1 MHNSADVVV
10 LGAGVIGLM
19 SAIELAQAGLNVRVV
34 ERRLRGREASRAA
47 GGILSPLRPWAE
59 PPAIAALADYSQDHF
74 QELATRLRTRT
85 GVDIQWRRCG
95 MLFLDSDEFDAAH
108 GWADSVGRRLDRL
121 QAAEA
126 MILESDVDPGEG
138 EVLHLPDAAQLR
150 NPRLMD
156 ALGMMAQ
163 IHGIRISEYAGAC
176 GLFVRNGRAEGV
188 ITENGVIRGD
198 AVLVAAGAWSGY
210 VLAKAGLWCPVVPIR
225 GQMIWY
231 QVEPDMLRHIVVRQ
245 DRYLIPRRDGV
256 IIAGSTLEEA
266 GFSKATTREAA
277 RDLHLAAARMMPTLN
292 RQPIQGQWSGL
303 RPRAPEGIPF
313 IGPAPV
319 VDRLFLSVGHFRNG
333 LTLAPASARLVA
345 DLIIG
350 RSPAV
355 DPSPYDPVRRMA
367 ADPQSTY
374 NASA

>member
-1 MHNSADVVV
+1 LHNSADVVV

-34 ERRLRGREASRAA
+34 ERRSRGREASRAA
-47 GGILSPLRPWAE
+47 GGILTPLQPWAM
-59 PPAIAALADYSQDHF
+59 PSAISALADYSQDHY

-95 MLFLDSDEFDAAH
+95 MLYLDCAEFDAAH
-108 GWADSVGRRLDRL
+108 GWAVRAGHRLDRL
-121 QAAEA
+121 KASEA
-126 MILESDVDPGEG
+126 MILESEIDPGEG

-176 GLFVRNGRAEGV
+176 GLSVRNGRAEGV
-188 ITENGVIRGD
+188 ITDNGVIRGD

-231 QVEPDMLRHIVVRQ
+231 QVAPDMLRHIVVRK

-256 IIAGSTLEEA
+256 IIAGSTIEEA
-266 GFSKATTREAA
+266 GFSKATTKEAA
-277 RDLHLAAARMMPTLN
+277 RDLHLAAAGMMPALN

-319 VDRLFLSVGHFRNG
+319 VDRLYLSVGHFRDG
-333 LTLAPASARLVA
+333 LTMAPASARLVA

-367 ADPQSTY
+367 TDTQSTY

>member
-1 MHNSADVVV
+1 MIHSADVVV
-10 LGAGVIGLM
+10 VGAGVIGMM
-19 SAIELAQAGLNVRVV
+19 SAIELAQAGLSVRVV
-34 ERRLRGREASRAA
+34 ERRVRGREASRAG
-47 GGILSPLRPWAE
+47 GGILSPLQPWEE
-59 PPAIAALADYSQDHF
+59 PAAIAALADLSQERYR
-74 QELATRLRTRT
+74 ELAVSLRAKT

-95 MLFLDSDEFDAAH
+95 MLFLDCDEFEAAQH
-108 GWADSVGRRLDRL
+108 WAETAGRRLDRL
-121 QAAEA
+121 NAAQALL
-126 MILESDVDPGEG
+126 LESEIDPGEG
-138 EVLHLPDAAQLR
+138 ETLRLPDVAQLR

-156 ALGMMAQ
+156 ALGMLAQ

-176 GLFVRNGRAEGV
+176 SLFIRNGRAEGV
-188 ITENGVIRGD
+188 ITDQGVVRGD

-210 VLAKAGLWCPVVPIR
+210 VLARAGLWCPVVPVR

-231 QVEPDMLRHIVVRQ
+231 QAEPQMLRHIVVKD

-277 RDLHLAAARMMPTLN
+277 RDLHLAAAGMIPALN
-292 RQPIQGQWSGL
+292 REPIKGQWSGL

-319 VDRLFLSVGHFRNG
+319 VERLFLSVGHFRNG
-333 LTLAPASARLVA
+333 LTMAPASARLVA
-345 DLIIG
+345 DLIVG
-350 RSPAV
+350 RAPVV
-355 DPSPYDPVRRMA
+355 DPTPYDPVRRMA
-367 ADPQSTY
+367 TDARSAY